1 MALRF
6 TWTDGND
13 KVFRDFYLIT
23 EAYYSR
29 IVGGEENRRQFIPY
43 NLSSA
48 VEDVLLVYQNNV
60 PAACAGLKRY
70 SDTDAEVKR
79 VWVEPAYRRHHI
91 AEEMMARIEDKA
103 RERGFRRTVLQTR
116 PIMTDAVALYRKL
129 GYSLID
135 NYPPY
140 DRLEGA
146 ICFAKEL
153 AGA

>member
-1 MALRF
+1 MTTEYR
-6 TWTDGND
+6 WTDGND
-13 KVFRDFYLIT
+13 EDFRRFYIET
-23 EAYYSR
+23 EAYYSS
-29 IVGGEENRRQFIPY
+29 IVGGVENRRAFVPY
-43 NLSSA
+43 NLSEAISDVVIAYFGDRA
-48 VEDVLLVYQNNV
+48 VG
-60 PAACAGLKRY
+60 CAGLKAY
-70 SDTDAEVKR
+70 SASDAEVKR

-91 AEEMMARIEDKA
+91 AEELMARIEDKA